1 MSMCMTCDSVNI
13 IVVYILFSSAGIQ
26 CSVWMCVD
34 NEWREIK
41 TMSPPLT

>member
-1 MSMCMTCDSVNI
+1 MKVSMCVSCDGVDST
-13 IVVYILFSSAGIQ
+13 LFNSAGIQ
-26 CSVWMCVD
+26 CYVWTCGQ

>member
-1 MSMCMTCDSVNI
+1 MKVSMCVSCDGVDST
-13 IVVYILFSSAGIQ
+13 LFSSAGIQ
-26 CSVWMCVD
+26 CSVWTCGE